1 MPNRANGH
9 YFSLAWL
16 LTNRKNIFAN
26 RVVKSPGL
34 LGEGRSMV
42 KYTKL
47 TWRTR
52 SNTWMVAEPW
62 QQKTV
67 RPGGVMVY
75 RCSRSEAE
83 EDGLEA
89 STDRVG

>member
-47 TWRTR
+47 TWRTSEQHLDGGR
-52 SNTWMVAEPW
+52 ALAAED
-62 QQKTV
+62 
-67 RPGGVMVY
+67 
-75 RCSRSEAE
+75 SEARRSH
-83 EDGLEA
+83 GLKML
-89 STDRVG
+89 